1 MFESMQ
7 SSDAEIVGLWVIG
20 VDDVVGSAVYVVKF
34 YSQECQLVS
43 SLFVSLF
50 YLDVVCKI
58 SLFRTFVILNEKRFF
73 A

>member
-20 VDDVVGSAVYVVKF
+20 VDDVVGSAVYFVKF

-43 SLFVSLF
+43 SLCVSLF
-50 YLDVVCKI
+50 YLDVCKI
-58 SLFRTFVILNEKRFF
+58 SLFRTFVILNEKRFL